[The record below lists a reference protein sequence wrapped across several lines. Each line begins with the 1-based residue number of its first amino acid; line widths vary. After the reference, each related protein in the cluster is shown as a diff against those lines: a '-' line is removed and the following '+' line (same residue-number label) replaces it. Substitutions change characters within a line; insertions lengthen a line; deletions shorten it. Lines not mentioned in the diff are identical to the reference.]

1 MEKVYNKLVRD
12 NIPNIIKSNGE
23 IPITRILDN
32 DEYKKE
38 LENKLYEEYQEVLN
52 SSEDDRIEELA
63 DMLEIIKALAKLE
76 NKTLNDVILVAKQ
89 KSKKRGA
96 FDKKIYLEKVVIDNK

>member
-1 MEKVYNKLVRD
+1 MRCNMEKVYNKLVRD

-23 IPITRILDN
+23 IPIIRILDN

-52 SSEDDRIEELA
+52 SSEDDRIE
-63 DMLEIIKALAKLE
+63 
-76 NKTLNDVILVAKQ
+76 
-89 KSKKRGA
+89 
-96 FDKKIYLEKVVIDNK
+96 